1 LFAAVCLLLAGCVTN
16 TVTNG
21 WDFRKFN
28 PNAGTPPSS
37 PSPAPDAPAKTQE
50 PPAVAATPAP
60 DSIPA
65 PTPPLQNDTAPPVEP
80 AKAVINVAGDVPAGE
95 MRVAILLPLSGANA
109 TLGRAMLN
117 AAQLSLFELADKNF
131 VLMTYDTRGDAN
143 GAAQAAESATRDG
156 AGLILGPLLA
166 ESVAAARARVQD
178 IGAGLNIVAF
188 SNSREVAG
196 DGVFILGFTPRQQVT
211 AILDYAASEGVSRV
225 VALAPDNGYGRA
237 VVDAAWSHSGGLFET
252 VYYDPLASDFTE
264 QVKTLARYSQ
274 RRGAL
279 REHRQALSE
288 AGDDASLRTLRRLE
302 QRDTLGDPPFDA
314 VLLPE
319 SGKNLRTL
327 SSLLSYYDVDAPSV
341 RLLGLRSWDLTPNLA
356 AEPALKGAW
365 FSATPEEGRIGF
377 GARYKAAFGA
387 RPPRH
392 ASLAYDA
399 TALAIVL
406 ARTAD
411 GANGDAGAVFN
422 RAALMSRSGF
432 LGVDGV
438 FRFQADGVA
447 ERPFT
452 IFEVT
457 GGGVVVR
464 RPAPQTFQRL
474 TN

>member
-1 LFAAVCLLLAGCVTN
+1 
-16 TVTNG
+16 
-21 WDFRKFN
+21 
-28 PNAGTPPSS
+28 
-37 PSPAPDAPAKTQE
+37 
-50 PPAVAATPAP
+50 
-60 DSIPA
+60 
-65 PTPPLQNDTAPPVEP
+65 
-80 AKAVINVAGDVPAGE
+80 

-131 VLMTYDTRGDAN
+131 VLMTYDTRGDAG
-143 GAAQAAESATRDG
+143 GAAGAAEIAARDG

-166 ESVAAARARVQD
+166 ESVAATRARVQE

-196 DGVFILGFTPRQQVT
+196 DGVFILGFTPRQQVA

-237 VVDAAWSHSGGLFET
+237 VVDAAWSHAGGLSET
-252 VYYDPLASDFTE
+252 VYYDPSASDFSE
-264 QVKTLARYSQ
+264 QVKALARYNQ

-279 REHRQALSE
+279 REHRQALSG
-288 AGDDASLRTLRRLE
+288 AGDAASLRALRNLE

-314 VLLPE
+314 VLLPD

-356 AEPALKGAW
+356 AEPALNGAW
-365 FSATPEEGRIGF
+365 FSATPVEGRIGF
-377 GARYKAAFGA
+377 EARYKAAFGG

-406 ARTAD
+406 ARTVD
-411 GANGDAGAVFN
+411 GANGDAGTAFN

-457 GGGVVVR
+457 GAGIVVR
-464 RPAPQTFQRL
+464 RSAPQTFQRL